1 MILVIDNYDSFTYNL
16 VQALG
21 TLGAEIEVR
30 RNDQIDAA
38 GVVAL
43 APAAIVMSPGPGRPE
58 DSGCCREIIAELGAE
73 VPILGVCLG
82 HQAIAAVL
90 GGVVIR
96 SPAVVHGKTARIE
109 HCGEGIFAG
118 LPQPLEVARYH
129 SLIVQ
134 REGLPDSLEITAWT
148 ADGLIMAMRHRE
160 WPLQGVQFHPE
171 SIATPEGPAMLKNF
185 LEGAG
190 MGVSGADRESDVAS
204 RTPRSATASIPGAE
218 R

>member
-1 MILVIDNYDSFTYNL
+1 
-16 VQALG
+16 
-21 TLGAEIEVR
+21 
-30 RNDQIDAA
+30 
-38 GVVAL
+38 
-43 APAAIVMSPGPGRPE
+43 
-58 DSGCCREIIAELGAE
+58 
-73 VPILGVCLG
+73 
-82 HQAIAAVL
+82 
-90 GGVVIR
+90 
-96 SPAVVHGKTARIE
+96 
-109 HCGEGIFAG
+109 
-118 LPQPLEVARYH
+118 VARYH

-148 ADGLIMAMRHRE
+148 ADGLIMAMRHKQ

-190 MGVSGADRESDVAS
+190 MGVRGADRESDVAS